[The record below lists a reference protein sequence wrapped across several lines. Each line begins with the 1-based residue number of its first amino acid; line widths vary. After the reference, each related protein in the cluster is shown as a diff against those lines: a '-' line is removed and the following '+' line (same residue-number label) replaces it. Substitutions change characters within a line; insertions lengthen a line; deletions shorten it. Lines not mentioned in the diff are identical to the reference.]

1 MKTKLLKRLTAY
13 LCICLMII
21 GVFPGNYV
29 MAKTSETN
37 YTIDVENTENG
48 TFILSGNTTKVPEDI
63 TLLTLTDKEGH
74 QYDPMEFRLETGE
87 EKTYEFD
94 LQYKNSY
101 DEIKQEEI
109 SVETRSVKK
118 ENLTTSLEAEQSQ
131 TQEGI
136 DSSQTQ
142 EETDSSQ
149 TQEGTDQSPDQEGED
164 NPIIDEEGWAL
175 AENKVFQLVTQY
187 SDDHSYMEVSL
198 ENISGKG
205 IYEIASVTDGN
216 GNDYTADTSWRLDEA
231 GTYTYEIKYY
241 DNESGYKY
249 KETHEVVVDDIQS
262 AKTIAYSF
270 LLEKA
275 DAKATISMYAY
286 QYGTTKKIQE
296 NALSV
301 PTGMISENK
310 NSFVLPNYDFQGVY
324 VKRGGEKGVLYEV
337 TSIYT
342 VSGEIYY
349 TVNDQNSTQP
359 TIAYQLTQDEELG
372 AYYLKSGVK
381 SRYTLKS
388 GVTDPAISWEI
399 TAMDYD
405 NNSSNGYQVYEGT
418 EVAIKIKYPNIYAS
432 VDLQI
437 NGNVENY
444 VKKEEHLV
452 DNYTIFTFNM
462 PARDVTFTLKKNNYN
477 SNKGLLAVLV
487 GDNKYFNAAETGYS
501 VIGSLERFGGNGQL
515 NGSNIIYALG
525 VGNGDDKWCHSTNG
539 KTYPTASGNRDPFN
553 RVISTIFGWDYA
565 DNYVRGGTLGGAN
578 TQVSGGGNVNRHSG
592 TDSNGSKVESPI
604 ATFTR
609 GQEMNFT
616 YVLKRVHVG
625 REDGGISPSY
635 WGLNGEYYDY
645 SFSYLYIEYFPNQT
659 DSTLQNDDFTNRNG
673 NTIVKEG
680 IKVPAITSGNSI
692 TTTLRNGA
700 KVTVRVEKL
709 EEQDLNAENKID
721 TSADGKIKAT
731 VQKQRISITIKGLY
745 DDFRLT
751 ASSASN
757 TNRFLTFRNVDG
769 IVTGVNADE
778 SGDVSSYVP
787 TADYGNVDIETGL
800 TLVAANDSPSK
811 NGTFEFILNP
821 LDGYSVPQ
829 LTKYAYTGNKEDI
842 IYGNGVENV
851 EIVTGKFP
859 DENGL
864 YHYRYRRNGAS
875 NAERIKYFDVTA
887 NPIQFIVDYTNLTSK
902 PGYVTNSTKFNVSEN
917 SYFSIPADV
926 PTRADGWS
934 FQNWAIA
941 IVDPGTDPNQAPDKR
956 YLRDEAGNKL
966 LLEPGDLVSV
976 GYVYEMMQKNG
987 FMGQTDIGKSN
998 YKIQFIA
1005 QWAATVGDGSYKT
1018 DGEIHIFNQTSGVV
1032 SMDGNLK
1039 PNTGY
1044 STPSVNDGTLI
1055 KNQKYVV
1062 GANVALGNY
1071 SDEKTI
1077 GNATYLLNQTN
1088 SKLSMKTT
1096 VNPLIGYLTYD
1107 KAITVQYD
1115 LNGGAGQAPTD
1126 RNTYTTVS
1134 GHNSVITLSKTE
1146 PTQSGKAFTG
1156 WKIISG
1162 TYESELYKYS
1172 SQTAQNITIDLS
1184 KLSADLRNSI
1194 FTEGKVKFVAQYQ
1207 SPVAA
1212 IQHTDGTLDR
1222 KNDGYSWF
1230 NEYSAGSGNGGNQ
1243 ALSITK
1249 KFKYNGDNASYQS
1262 AKEQGLIHTAIYQQE
1277 GGTGDYTI
1285 LSSDVGNTK
1294 PLTPAFSD
1302 ALDSN
1307 SCFEVTYLIT
1317 AAQNVTYDEYNLDSF
1332 AIFAWSSANAA
1343 DSFSDTSR
1351 PDSFNANAGYGKVP
1365 FMVQQIYVLRAV
1377 THTMEEGSTGTQG
1390 EGKYGWVFEDNTKLR
1405 QWAYEDETSIT
1416 ITKEFKYDGDA
1427 ATFEK
1432 ARSTDQKIHVALYRQ
1447 EPNSGGSAA
1456 EDTATYTLLDSDLR
1470 TESTSNQ
1477 IDFTIS
1483 ALDANTKKFTV
1494 TYTITKNVAY
1504 ANDNYARYAILVWT
1518 AANGD
1523 SAYTDTEIA
1532 GRDTINISSN
1542 GLPKLP
1548 VYSQTVWVMK
1558 PYAIA
1563 GNGSNQITKKALLY
1577 EKDTTFSI
1585 EQSYT
1590 YDERMTEEEVK
1601 SEALTQVNL
1610 YKKNP
1615 GAEEAFLWIGTHVKA
1630 EGYDPHYTNDSMGAN
1645 GAKKISDY
1653 EITVNDD
1660 GTFTVSFASVNVET
1674 AQYNSKAEWTL
1685 LCWNQSN
1692 ELFSKPPY
1700 SQWAPATFSLNKAA
1714 DLSSY
1719 PVLKLTTYVISGD
1732 NIPEAMF
1739 TIPASVKLESDGK
1752 GTIGRENLSIE
1763 IKGVYNSNQSG
1774 YPLVE
1779 GDTAVD
1785 PASGDV
1791 LHNFDYTIAVNHD
1804 TNTDPKVTLTQTN
1817 TNKTFDVYFYNSN
1830 GNRLTSGSD
1839 VLGTL
1844 GFAVNGDKQSLQ
1856 FSMKCEESA
1865 LPDISTK
1872 DQFVG
1877 TGNYTITRTEK
1888 TQ

>member
-109 SVETRSVKK
+109 SVETKSVKK

-198 ENISGKG
+198 ENISGKD

-310 NSFVLPNYDFQGVY
+310 NIFTLPNYDFQGVY

-381 SRYTLKS
+381 SRYTLQS
-388 GVTDPAISWEI
+388 GVADPAISWEI

-405 NNSSNGYQVYEGT
+405 NNPSNGYQVYEGT
-418 EVAIKIKYPNIYAS
+418 EVAIKIKYPNNYAS

-437 NGNVENY
+437 NGAVENY

-452 DNYTIFTFNM
+452 DNYTIFTFDM
-462 PARDVTFTLKKNNYN
+462 PAKDVTFTVRKNDYN
-477 SNKGLLAVLV
+477 SNMGLLAVLV
-487 GDNKYFNAAETGYS
+487 GDNKYFNAGETGYS
-501 VIGSLERFGGNGQL
+501 VIGSLKAYGGNGQL

-525 VGNGDDKWCHSTNG
+525 VGNGSDKWYHSTNG
-539 KTYPTASGNRDPFN
+539 KTYPTSPGDRDPFN
-553 RVISTIFGWDYA
+553 RVISTIFGWEYA
-565 DNYVRGGTLGGAN
+565 DNYVRGGTLGG
-578 TQVSGGGNVNRHSG
+578 QVNQHSG
-592 TDSNGSKVESPI
+592 TDSNGSEVKSPI

-625 REDGGISPSY
+625 REDGTDSTTSY
-635 WGLNGEYYDY
+635 WGMTGAYYDY
-645 SFSYLYIEYFPNQT
+645 SFSNLYIEYFPNQT
-659 DSTLQNDDFTNRNG
+659 DSTLQNEDFTNRNG

-700 KVTVRVEKL
+700 EVTVKVEEL
-709 EEQDLNAENKID
+709 EEQNLNAEGKID
-721 TSADGKIKAT
+721 TSQDGTIKAT

-757 TNRFLTFRNVDG
+757 TNRFLSFRNVDG

-787 TADYGNVDIETGL
+787 TAKYGNLGIETGL
-800 TLVAANDSPSK
+800 TLVAANDSPSYD
-811 NGTFEFILNP
+811 GTFEFILNP

-829 LTKYAYTGNKEDI
+829 LTKYAYTGNKEEI
-842 IYGNGVENV
+842 TYGNGVENV

-887 NPIQFIVDYTNLTSK
+887 NPIQFIVDYTNLTNK

-926 PTRADGWS
+926 PTRTDGWV

-941 IVDPGTDPNQAPDKR
+941 MVDPGTNPNDAPEER
-956 YLRDEAGNKL
+956 YLKDEAGNKL
-966 LLEPGDLVSV
+966 SLNPGDLVSV

-987 FMGQTDIGKSN
+987 FMGQDDIGKSN

-1005 QWAATVGDGSYKT
+1005 QWAETVGDGSYKT
-1018 DGEIHIFNQTSGVV
+1018 DGQIHIFNQTSGVV
-1032 SMDGNLK
+1032 SMDENLK
-1039 PNTGY
+1039 PSTGY
-1044 STPSVNDGTLI
+1044 STPSVSDGTLI
-1055 KNQKYVV
+1055 NNQKYVV

-1077 GNATYLLNQTN
+1077 GSATYLLNETN

-1096 VNPLIGYLTYD
+1096 ADPLIGYLTYD
-1107 KAITVQYD
+1107 KAITVEYD

-1126 RNTYTTVS
+1126 GNTYTTVS
-1134 GHNSVITLSKTE
+1134 GHDSVITLSKTE
-1146 PTQSGKAFTG
+1146 PAQSEKEFTG

-1162 TYESELYKYS
+1162 TYESAIYKYES
-1172 SQTAQNITIDLS
+1172 SSAQDITIDLS
-1184 KLSADLRNSI
+1184 TLSDDLRNSI

-1230 NEYSAGSGNGGNQ
+1230 NEYSADNAGNQ

-1249 KFKYNGDNASYQS
+1249 QFKYDGDNASYQR
-1262 AKEQGLIHTAIYQQE
+1262 AKEQGLIHTAIYQQA
-1277 GGTGDYTI
+1277 GGAGNFTI

-1294 PLTPAFSD
+1294 PLTPTFSD

-1343 DSFSDTSR
+1343 ESFSDTSC
-1351 PDSFNANAGYGKVP
+1351 PDSFEANAGYGKVP
-1365 FMVQQIYVLRAV
+1365 FRVQQIYVLRAV

-1390 EGKYGWVFEDNTKLR
+1390 QGKYGWVFEDNTKLR

-1432 ARSTDQKIHVALYRQ
+1432 AKSTERKIHVALYRQ
-1447 EPNSGGSAA
+1447 DPNSGGGSAA
-1456 EDTATYTLLDSDLR
+1456 EDNAAYRLLDSDLR
-1470 TESTSNQ
+1470 PEETSNQ

-1494 TYTITKNVAY
+1494 TYTITKDVAY

-1523 SAYTDTEIA
+1523 AAYTDTGIT
-1532 GRDTINISSN
+1532 GRDTINITSN

-1563 GNGSNQITKKALLY
+1563 ENGSNQITKKALLY

-1590 YDERMTEEEVK
+1590 YDERMTEAEVK

-1610 YKKNP
+1610 YKRNP
-1615 GAEEAFLWIGTHVKA
+1615 SDDEAKAEAFLWIGTHVNA
-1630 EGYDPHYTNDSMGAN
+1630 EGYDPHYTDDSMAGD
-1645 GAKKISDY
+1645 GVKKISDY

-1674 AQYNSKAEWTL
+1674 AQWNSKAEWTL

-1692 ELFSKPPY
+1692 ELFSNPPY
-1700 SQWAPATFSLNKAA
+1700 IPWAPATFSLNKGA

-1719 PVLKLTTYVISGD
+1719 PVLKLTTYVISGE

-1763 IKGVYNSNQSG
+1763 IKGVYNSYQSG

-1779 GDTAVD
+1779 DDPAVD
-1785 PASGDV
+1785 PASDDV
-1791 LHNFDYTIAVNHD
+1791 LHNFDYTIAVSHD
-1804 TNTDPKVTLTQTN
+1804 AGTDPKVTLTQTN

-1844 GFAVNGDKQSLQ
+1844 GFAVNKDKQSLQ

-1877 TGNYTITRTEK
+1877 TGNYTITRTTKK